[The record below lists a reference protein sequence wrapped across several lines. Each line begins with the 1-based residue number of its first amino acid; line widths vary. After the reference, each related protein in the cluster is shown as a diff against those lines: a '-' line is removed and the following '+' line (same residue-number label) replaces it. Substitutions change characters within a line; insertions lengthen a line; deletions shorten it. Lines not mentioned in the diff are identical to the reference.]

1 MAESDQYVRMS
12 GTVKEVLR
20 NATFKVELE
29 GGLEVTARA
38 AGRMRRGRK
47 IRILPGDRVDVE
59 VSTYDP
65 TKGRI
70 VWRYRN

>member
-1 MAESDQYVRMS
+1 MSNDDYIKAS
-12 GTVKEVLR
+12 GTVLQVMG
-20 NATFKVELE
+20 NATFRVEVE
-29 GGLEVTARA
+29 GGLEVMAKA

-47 IRILPGDRVDVE
+47 IRILPGDKVEVE

-70 VWRYRN
+70 VWRYR